1 MLENPDLAYN
11 STDNCGGELKL
22 SIETFSNEY
31 EDFNSQEIVKQYQ
44 YTSDDKTKIGLY
56 LASSACTTTNNGQCI
71 VDKATPGT
79 RVYTTKVKATDA
91 AGLTNEATC
100 SIFVETKSGS
110 TEKGGGKGKRELAEV
125 PLPSQQF
132 IIDSYYGK
140 YTADGDQ
147 GLPASLQAPEVPSAP
162 ILPGEET
169 IVEAADHLSEP
180 HA

>member
-1 MLENPDLAYN
+1 MYN
-11 STDNCGGELKL
+11 VTDNCGGDLKL

-71 VDKATPGT
+71 VDEATPST
-79 RVYTTKVKATDA
+79 RVYTTRVKATDA

-100 SIFVETKSGS
+100 SIFVGTKSGGN
-110 TEKGGGKGKRELAEV
+110 EKGGGNEKRGLVEV

-132 IIDSYYGK
+132 IIDSYSGK
-140 YTADGDQ
+140 YSADGDED
-147 GLPASLQAPEVPSAP
+147 LPAPPQAPEAPSVPT
-162 ILPGEET
+162 LLGKET
-169 IVEAADHLSEP
+169 IAEAVDHLSEP

>member
-1 MLENPDLAYN
+1 MLKNPNLAYN
-11 STDNCGGELKL
+11 ATDNCGGELKL

-44 YTSDDKTKIGLY
+44 YTSDDKIKIGLY
-56 LASSACTTTNNGQCI
+56 LASSACTSTNNGQCI
-71 VDKATPGT
+71 VDEATPST

-100 SIFVETKSGS
+100 SIFVGTESGGK
-110 TEKGGGKGKRELAEV
+110 EKGGGKRNRGLTEV

-140 YTADGDQ
+140 YSADGDQ
-147 GLPASLQAPEVPSAP
+147 GLPASPQVPELPSAST
-162 ILPGEET
+162 LPGEET
-169 IVEAADHLSEP
+169 IAEAADHLSEP